1 MLFLMGGTNLAA
13 ADPTVDR
20 SPPILPNHDLT
31 PGATLPVTEK
41 EVCVPGY
48 AGRVRNVPQFVK
60 NKAYQIYG
68 ITSRKPGQYEID
80 HLISLQLGGSNE
92 ISNLWPQ
99 SYVTMP
105 WNAHVKD
112 KLENKLHS
120 LVCKGQMTLK
130 EAQDKI
136 SGDWIKSY
144 CEVFGANCNGDGAP

>member
-1 MLFLMGGTNLAA
+1 MRNLILALLLVTTPA
-13 ADPTVDR
+13 MALDPL
-20 SPPILPNHDLT
+20 LPNHQLT

-99 SYVTMP
+99 SYVTLP

-120 LVCKGQMTLK
+120 LVCSGKMTLK

-136 SGDWIKSY
+136 SGDWTKSY
-144 CEVFGANCNGDGAP
+144 CEVFGITNCNGD

>member
-1 MLFLMGGTNLAA
+1 MRNLIIAFLGILCLGPAWAL
-13 ADPTVDR
+13 DPL
-20 SPPILPNHDLT
+20 LPNHQLT

-99 SYVTMP
+99 SYITMP

-112 KLENKLHS
+112 QLENKLHA
-120 LVCKGQMTLK
+120 LVCSGQMTLK
-130 EAQDKI
+130 EAQEKI
-136 SGDWIKSY
+136 SGYWTKSY
-144 CEVFGANCNGDGAP
+144 CEVYGITNCNGD